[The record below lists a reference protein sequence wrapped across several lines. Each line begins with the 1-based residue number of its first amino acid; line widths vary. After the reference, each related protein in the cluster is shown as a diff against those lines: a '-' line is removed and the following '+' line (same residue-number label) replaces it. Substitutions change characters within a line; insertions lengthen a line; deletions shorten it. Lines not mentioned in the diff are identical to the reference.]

1 MPTARSAWR
10 VLDRSLAFDALPRL
24 AVWRERVRLPDGR
37 EIDDYFQVALQDFVV
52 VVALTGDDFAVM
64 LRGYKHGASRSCLT
78 FPGGLLE
85 AGEDPEAAA
94 RRELLEE
101 TGFECGELVPL
112 GSFIVNGNQRCA
124 NAHIFYGTNARLV
137 GAPIQTDLENA
148 SRLLLP
154 FDQLALHVGFDG
166 FNLMPHATA
175 LGLAFM
181 HRSRLA
187 ASTDRLFGC
196 TAFDQ
201 LGEGNRGR
209 EPHAGL
215 AWSGADRRRCPGPG

>member
-1 MPTARSAWR
+1 MPSAQSAWR
-10 VLDRSLAFDALPRL
+10 VLDRSLAFDAGPRL
-24 AVWRERVRLPDGR
+24 SVWRERVRLPDGR
-37 EIDDYFQVALQDFVV
+37 EIDDYYQVALPDFVV
-52 VVALTGDDFAVM
+52 LVAVTADDFAVM
-64 LRGYKHGASRSCLT
+64 LKGYKHGAGRACLT

-85 AGEDPEAAA
+85 PGEAPEVAA

-101 TGFECGELVPL
+101 TGFECGEIAPL

-124 NAHIFYGTNARLV
+124 KAHIFYGTSARLV
-137 GAPIQTDLENA
+137 GAPTETDLENA

-187 ASTDRLFGC
+187 AAGDRLVSC
-196 TAFDQ
+196 DALD
-201 LGEGNRGR
+201 
-209 EPHAGL
+209 
-215 AWSGADRRRCPGPG
+215 